1 MGRPRVSRDGGRHV
15 LLLTGSRGE
24 WGYIR
29 PVLRLIEQGAPLRY
43 SLVVTNMHLSPE
55 FGSSHREIRSDGF
68 RIEQEI
74 YMALDGYTESS
85 MVKSLGVFLISIT
98 DTVDRLRPDWILLA
112 GDRGEQMMGALAGA
126 HMNIPVAHI
135 QAGEV
140 SGNVDGQTR
149 HALARYA
156 HVHFAANE
164 DAATRLVRSGEEEFR
179 VHTVGAPQ
187 LDELLGAEAAA
198 PEEVATRFRLSL
210 DEPVVLVVQHPVTE
224 QARFASEQMQATLD
238 ALARLELPTVLI
250 YPNNDAGSAELR
262 ARIDD
267 FRRPWLRVERN
278 LPRRDYA
285 GLLRTASVIVGNS
298 SSGIIEA
305 PSFGLPAVNV
315 GRRQVG
321 RVQGEN
327 VVNVEHDVDAIVGAI
342 EGALDPELKRRLA
355 GLPNPYGDGRA
366 SERIVDVLTTTP
378 IDERLLYKRITY

>member
-1 MGRPRVSRDGGRHV
+1 MSADAARHV

-29 PVLRLIEQGAPLRY
+29 PVLRLIERDERLRY

-55 FGSSHREIRSDGF
+55 FGSSHREIRGDGF

-85 MVKSLGVFLISIT
+85 MVKSLGVFLVSIT

-164 DAATRLVRSGEEEFR
+164 DAAARLIRSGEEEFR

-187 LDELLGAEAAA
+187 LDELLGEEGAA
-198 PEEVATRFRLSL
+198 PEEVASRFRLTL

-224 QARFASEQMQATLD
+224 QARFAGEQMQASLD
-238 ALARLELPTVLI
+238 ALARLELQTVLI

-262 ARIDD
+262 ARIDA

-278 LPRRDYA
+278 LARRDYA
-285 GLLRTASVIVGNS
+285 GLLGVASVMVGNS

-305 PSFGLPAVNV
+305 PSYGLPAVNV
-315 GRRQVG
+315 GRRQIG
-321 RVQGEN
+321 RIQGEN
-327 VVNVEHDVDAIVGAI
+327 VINVDHDADAIAEAI
-342 EGALDPELKRRLA
+342 ERALEPAFRQRLQ

-366 SERIVDVLTTTP
+366 SERIIDVLATSP
-378 IDERLLYKRITY
+378 VDERLLYKRITY